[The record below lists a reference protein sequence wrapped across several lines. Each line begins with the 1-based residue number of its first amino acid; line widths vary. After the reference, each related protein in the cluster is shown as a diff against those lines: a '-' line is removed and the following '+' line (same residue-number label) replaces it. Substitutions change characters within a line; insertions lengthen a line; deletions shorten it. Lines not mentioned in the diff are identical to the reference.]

1 MRHVPCVHSP
11 SESTFCLSGRND
23 HTRPSSS
30 LFQRETWGGFLD
42 SSSLFFGTKRKTHTH
57 TLHAVPNK
65 LENVTDRLPL
75 PRGHWDVLDHVWSL
89 DQTTRVRDANGR
101 EECHSDTDCGSRR
114 RLWKH
119 YFH

>member
-1 MRHVPCVHSP
+1 MSRVCTAHRRVRFVSVVETIILVLRHHYSNVKLGV
-11 SESTFCLSGRND
+11 
-23 HTRPSSS
+23 
-30 LFQRETWGGFLD
+30 D
-42 SSSLFFGTKRKTHTH
+42 SWILPLFFLVPNGRHTHTH